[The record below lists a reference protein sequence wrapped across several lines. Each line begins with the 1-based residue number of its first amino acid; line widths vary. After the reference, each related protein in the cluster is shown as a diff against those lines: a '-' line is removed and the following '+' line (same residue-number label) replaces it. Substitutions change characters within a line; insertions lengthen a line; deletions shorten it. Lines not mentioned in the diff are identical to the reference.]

1 MIKKIWVAYHLH
13 KIVPEIP
20 VRLHVEH
27 DILVRSTGKFLG
39 AATAI
44 CLILACKVAIA
55 GWRVTCDQPYFS
67 LELPFRFLSK
77 EKYAW
82 SLVRRRMDLTS
93 MEDVFHPMEISTGI
107 SGIF

>member
-20 VRLHVEH
+20 VRLRVEH

-77 EKYAW
+77 EKCKILACFPYCCSVCVKLVCFSA
-82 SLVRRRMDLTS
+82 SLAFS
-93 MEDVFHPMEISTGI
+93 
-107 SGIF
+107 